1 MDTFIGS
8 LIIIAI
14 ILIVLLAVSAFFPY
28 YPDGLPAD
36 IRVIHEFSA
45 GTIGYS
51 DNYVSRSQDYGN
63 FGVGLPQLESI
74 KSLPRMEITAGL
86 FGSVSEEI
94 TVNVPEHIVEWL
106 KGGEITFTV
115 ESSNEYGNLV
125 IAWNGAVVYDKRI
138 ARGSETVTLYPA
150 SIKKENTLQVS
161 AQGPG
166 MLFWAATVYN
176 IKDFDVSAVYGPAKF
191 VSFAVS
197 QDELES
203 LDRFDLSWFT
213 ASKRGALIVKVN
225 GEEVFSGVPE
235 RQQRVEFTDT
245 DMQTASIIPGSN
257 RLAFMAINGSYELQ
271 DVLMK
276 TYVSKD
282 QRVMKEKFDVTESQL
297 NSLKAKGGVVR
308 MYVEGVERTGDL
320 LVKIN
325 EQSAGSVYAT
335 EGWNSVPFD
344 ADLLERGTNWLQ
356 MSGTGTFDV
365 GDVSVELA

>member
-14 ILIVLLAVSAFFPY
+14 VLIILLAVSAYYPY
-28 YPDGLPAD
+28 YPEGLPPEMR
-36 IRVIHEFSA
+36 IIHEFSA

-51 DNYVSRSQDYGN
+51 DNYVSRSQDYGS
-63 FGVGLPQLESI
+63 FGVGLPQLETL
-74 KSLPRMEITAGL
+74 KAVPRMEITAGL
-86 FGSVSEEI
+86 FGSASEQF
-94 TVNVPEHIVEWL
+94 TVYVPEHIVEWL

-115 ESSNEYGNLV
+115 EGSNQYGNLM
-125 IAWNGAVVYDKRI
+125 IAWNGDVVYDKKI
-138 ARGSETVTLYPA
+138 ARGAEAVTLYPG
-150 SIKKENTLQVS
+150 SIKQENTLQVS

-176 IKDFDVSAVYGPAKF
+176 IKDFEVNAEYGPAKF
-191 VSFAVS
+191 VSFSVS

-213 ASKRGALIVKVN
+213 ASKRGNLVVKVN
-225 GEEVFSGVPE
+225 GEEIFSGVPE

-245 DMQTASIIPGSN
+245 GMTTASIIPGTN
-257 RLAFMAINGSYELQ
+257 RLAFMAVNGSYELQ
-271 DVLMK
+271 DVIMK

-282 QRVMKEKFDVTESQL
+282 QRVMKEKFDVTDPQL

-308 MYVEGVERTGDL
+308 MYVEDIDRTGDL

-325 EQSAGSVYAT
+325 EQSAGSTYAT
-335 EGWNSVPFD
+335 EGWNSIPFD

-356 MSGTGTFDV
+356 ISGTGTFDV